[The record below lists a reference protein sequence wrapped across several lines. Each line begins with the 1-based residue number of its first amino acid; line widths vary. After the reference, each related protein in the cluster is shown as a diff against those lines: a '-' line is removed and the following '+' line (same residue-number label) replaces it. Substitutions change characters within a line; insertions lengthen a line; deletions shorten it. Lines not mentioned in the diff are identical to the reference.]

1 MQNGSYA
8 RVWTLFEGAR
18 SRNESLESI
27 ETKVLCRSF
36 FRSRKPMDYFAQLD
50 RDGDGRLT
58 DEVAGL
64 EQSDSRGRLSHQL
77 NQGHVR
83 PMF

>member
-1 MQNGSYA
+1 
-8 RVWTLFEGAR
+8 
-18 SRNESLESI
+18 
-27 ETKVLCRSF
+27 
-36 FRSRKPMDYFAQLD
+36 MDYFAQLD